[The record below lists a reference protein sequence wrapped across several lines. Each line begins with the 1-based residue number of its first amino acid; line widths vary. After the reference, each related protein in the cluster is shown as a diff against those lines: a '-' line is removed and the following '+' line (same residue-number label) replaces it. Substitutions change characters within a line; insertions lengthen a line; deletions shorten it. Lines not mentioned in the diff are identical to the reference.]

1 MGKNIVIIG
10 GGFGGL
16 RVAYEL
22 VRRGSVRRGAR
33 VILLDKNDHHAY
45 TPLLYEVASGFVK
58 KIVSKDL
65 TSGVSLR
72 LGECAKNIGFEF
84 YKGEVKSIDWTDR
97 KVVLT
102 DGSAVDFSVLV
113 LAVGAE
119 TDFFGIPGLK
129 ENAFTLKTVND
140 AMRIRKEIIQHLEH
154 KKQGREIQIQVIVGG
169 GGATGVEFAAELAG
183 SFRRLGGKGAL
194 DPGAWSVSLVE
205 AGPRI
210 LSMFQNSTSYRARR
224 RLEKLGVK
232 VLRDT
237 CIKRVEGHA
246 VVLSARPLRAGESE
260 ESLLCDFRP
269 EAEHKFDA
277 DILVWAGGVRASHLL
292 ETIGLKVDE
301 KGRVEVNSTMELP
314 GMERENVYAIGDC
327 AKFFDQDLKK
337 PAPALAQ
344 VAIEQAKVAA
354 KNIQFDLEG
363 LKTRVNYKMKSYPTI
378 TPLGGKNAIAVFGKS
393 QIWGAPGWIIRQM
406 ADLRYFLSI
415 LPFWKGLK
423 VWFKGAS
430 IYTQND

>member
-1 MGKNIVIIG
+1 MEKNIVIIG

-22 VRRGSVRRGAR
+22 VKHGSLKRGER
-33 VILLDKNDHHAY
+33 VILLDKNDHHTY

-58 KIVSKDL
+58 KMAPKDL
-65 TSGVSLR
+65 TSGVTLK

-84 YKGEVKSIDWTDR
+84 YKGEVKSVDWISR

-102 DGSAVDFSVLV
+102 DASTIDFKVLV

-129 ENAFTLKTVND
+129 ETAFTLKTIDD
-140 AMRIRKEIIQHLEH
+140 AMRIRKEIMRHLEH
-154 KKQGREIQIQVIVGG
+154 NKKGKEIQIQIIVGG

-183 SFRRLGGKGAL
+183 SFRHLEQELKL
-194 DPGAWSVSLVE
+194 DPGAWSVTLVE

-210 LSMFQNSTSYRARR
+210 LSMFPNSTSYRARR

-237 CIKRVEGHA
+237 CIKRAEGNS
-246 VVLSARPLRAGESE
+246 VVLSARPLRAGESQE
-260 ESLLCDFRP
+260 ALLCDFRP
-269 EAEHKFDA
+269 ESEHKFDA

-292 ETIGLKVDE
+292 ENLGLTVDE
-301 KGRVEVNSTMELP
+301 KGRVEVSGTMELP
-314 GMERENVYAIGDC
+314 GMERENVYALGDC
-327 AKFFDQDLKK
+327 AKFIDQNLKK
-337 PAPALAQ
+337 AAPALAQ

-363 LKTRVNYKMKSYPTI
+363 LKTRVNYAIKQYPTI
-378 TPLGGKNAIAVFGKS
+378 TPLGGKNAIASFGQS
-393 QIWGAPGWIIRQM
+393 QIWGVLGWIIRQS

-415 LPFWKGLK
+415 LPFWKA
-423 VWFKGAS
+423 FKLWLIGATV
-430 IYTQND
+430 YTQND